1 MIVNAGSYPLWD
13 AMTRIELK
21 NADYNVVVG
30 NTLKDEFVDCY
41 DSLMRQTANRLA
53 VIPNGIDFDK
63 FKAFKSGNPVSKV
76 EGSAV
81 SIIFYGRLYWRKG
94 ILQLLNAIHILLA
107 QGKNVNL
114 NIYGTGPLVPK
125 IQTMINQLGMNSHV
139 QLNGYVPYDVLLTRI
154 SESDIVALPSIYEVG
169 AFIAALEA
177 MALKKAVVA
186 FDYPFTRQLLSD
198 GNTGLLAKGEDA
210 KDLARCINLFAED
223 KTLRLQMGNNAFE
236 HIQKNH
242 NWAILV
248 NRYLEI
254 YQQLTECC

>member
-1 MIVNAGSYPLWD
+1 
-13 AMTRIELK
+13 
-21 NADYNVVVG
+21 
-30 NTLKDEFVDCY
+30 
-41 DSLMRQTANRLA
+41 
-53 VIPNGIDFDK
+53 
-63 FKAFKSGNPVSKV
+63 
-76 EGSAV
+76 
-81 SIIFYGRLYWRKG
+81 
-94 ILQLLNAIHILLA
+94 
-107 QGKNVNL
+107 
-114 NIYGTGPLVPK
+114 
-125 IQTMINQLGMNSHV
+125 MINQLGMNSHV
-139 QLNGYVPYDVLLTRI
+139 QLNGYVPYDVLLRKI

-223 KTLRLQMGNNAFE
+223 KNLRRQMGNNAFE